1 VFARLAGLPGARV
14 LDLYAGTG
22 ALGIE
27 ALSRGAAR
35 AVFVERAKPA
45 LAALEANLAE
55 LALGARSRVLRAEVG
70 AALRRLERERE
81 PFDLILL
88 DPPYAAPEVASLL
101 AAIPR
106 GGLLA
111 PEGTLVLETSWRH
124 PPGDVPG
131 LRREDER
138 RYGETL
144 VVCYVQEPP
153 APAAGGESAVR
164 TPAGKEDG
172 SR

>member
-1 VFARLAGLPGARV
+1 V

-35 AVFVERAKPA
+35 AVFVERARPA
-45 LAALEANLAE
+45 LACLEANLDE
-55 LALGARSRVLRAEVG
+55 LGLTPASRVLRTDAR
-70 AALRRLERERE
+70 AALRRLARECE
-81 PFDLILL
+81 HFDLIFV
-88 DPPYAAPEVASLL
+88 DPPYAAGEAAGALLGVAS
-101 AAIPR
+101 
-106 GGLLA
+106 GDLLA

-131 LRREDER
+131 LLRADER

-144 VVCYVQEPP
+144 VVCYVRDPRS
-153 APAAGGESAVR
+153 GE
-164 TPAGKEDG
+164 GEDASG
-172 SR
+172 